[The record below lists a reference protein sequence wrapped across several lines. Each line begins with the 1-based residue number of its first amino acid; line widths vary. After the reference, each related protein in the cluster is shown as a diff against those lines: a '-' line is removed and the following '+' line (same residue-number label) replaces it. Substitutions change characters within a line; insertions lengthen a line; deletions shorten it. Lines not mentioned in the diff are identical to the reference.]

1 MPQEPL
7 FGAEERVPTTQLPD
21 ELKGVTDPL
30 KIAAYYQRREG
41 ALREEM
47 RRTVTPPKTASTME
61 RRTDDTPNREERQNV
76 QFTAEEATSA
86 RHTLIATARQTAKQG
101 KQYWDRLS
109 TEIEKIMGEQPPENQ
124 VSVQIWETAYHTL
137 LGMNM
142 QRLTREDAEAAA
154 TATRT
159 AAERATQPATEPA
172 AVTPLP
178 IEVTGKILPGLNLTE
193 EQYRTSQEHIRTGK
207 WPLTAENV
215 SGKRV
220 TVGGN

>member
-1 MPQEPL
+1 
-7 FGAEERVPTTQLPD
+7 
-21 ELKGVTDPL
+21 
-30 KIAAYYQRREG
+30 
-41 ALREEM
+41 
-47 RRTVTPPKTASTME
+47 ME
-61 RRTDDTPNREERQNV
+61 RRVDEPPEREERQNV
-76 QFTAEEATSA
+76 QFSPEEATAA
-86 RHTLIATARQTAKQG
+86 RHTLVATAKQTARQG
-101 KQYWDRLS
+101 KQYWDRLE
-109 TEIEKIMGEQPPENQ
+109 TEINKIMAEQPPENQ

-159 AAERATQPATEPA
+159 AAERASTPSAESTPPP
-172 AVTPLP
+172 PLP
-178 IEVTGKILPGLNLTE
+178 VEVTSKILPGLNLSE
-193 EQYRTSQEHIRTGK
+193 EQYRTAQERIRTGK